1 MAGELQRIVLIEE
14 LDTCTPDVY
23 LDPAK
28 TLWGIVEVEGKT
40 YKFNLR
46 DYVARADCND
56 PRVTALKKQVD
67 DLTSSLKSILAGL
80 DENTVI
86 EE

>member
-14 LDTCTPDVY
+14 LDTCTSDIY
-23 LDPAK
+23 LDPTK

-46 DYVARADCND
+46 DYVAQADCND

-67 DLTSSLKSILAGL
+67 DLTASLKSILAGL

>member
-14 LDTCTPDVY
+14 LDTCTSDIY
-23 LDPAK
+23 LDPTK
-28 TLWGIVEVEGKT
+28 IPWGVVEVEGKT

-46 DYVARADCND
+46 DYVAQADCND
-56 PRVTALKKQVD
+56 PRVPALQKQVD
-67 DLTSSLKSILAGL
+67 DLAKTLKSILGGL